1 MGKPCALMMK
11 GLKSKEYAETML
23 LDHDEITEQTY
34 TLCPEYDGITEKVK
48 TVYEGDIKTSLG
60 RKVDDGIGKITSP
73 VFSFLVDDL
82 ASGNNILY
90 TT

>member
-1 MGKPCALMMK
+1 
-11 GLKSKEYAETML
+11 L
-23 LDHDEITEQTY
+23 L
-34 TLCPEYDGITEKVK
+34 GITKKVK

-60 RKVDDGIGKITSP
+60 RKVDDGICKITSP